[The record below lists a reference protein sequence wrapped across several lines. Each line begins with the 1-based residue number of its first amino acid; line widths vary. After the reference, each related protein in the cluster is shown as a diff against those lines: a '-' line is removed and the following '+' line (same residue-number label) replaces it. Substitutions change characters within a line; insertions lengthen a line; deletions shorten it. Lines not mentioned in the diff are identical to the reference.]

1 MSTRLATAL
10 CALTMCVAAAPGEG
24 SERARVITC
33 TNPSSG
39 ATWQITVDLEHATV
53 DANPANVSAS
63 EISWHDAKDGW
74 NYRLDRASGALTVVA
89 ASSTGGYFL
98 HDRCQLP
105 P

>member
-1 MSTRLATAL
+1 MSGRLALAL
-10 CALTMCVAAAPGEG
+10 CAVVMCGAAAIDA
-24 SERARVITC
+24 SQRALVITC

-39 ATWQITVDLEHATV
+39 ASWQISVDLEHGTV
-53 DANPANVSAS
+53 DANPATISAT
-63 EISWHDAKDGW
+63 EISWRDVKDGW
-74 NYRLDRASGALTVVA
+74 NYRLDRSSGALTVVA